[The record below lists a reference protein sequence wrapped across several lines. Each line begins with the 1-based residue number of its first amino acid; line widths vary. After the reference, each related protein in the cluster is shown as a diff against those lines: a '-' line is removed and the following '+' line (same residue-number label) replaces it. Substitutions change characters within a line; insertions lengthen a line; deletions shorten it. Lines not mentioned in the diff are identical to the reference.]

1 MTVLNQQQTN
11 DLFCDIESRLLGASS
26 VILEYLNNLKP
37 ACSELGQIEWRYR
50 LSGFLEGLSL
60 TGHIDS
66 LYLESLASMLFARDV
81 KSCEVRPGRAMR
93 SASTSLLTNP
103 RFTAL
108 MFLQLIHWM
117 LTRSSR
123 REQPITQYLV

>member
-50 LSGFLEGLSL
+50 LSGFLE
-60 TGHIDS
+60 T
-66 LYLESLASMLFARDV
+66 
-81 KSCEVRPGRAMR
+81 
-93 SASTSLLTNP
+93 
-103 RFTAL
+103 
-108 MFLQLIHWM
+108 
-117 LTRSSR
+117 
-123 REQPITQYLV
+123 